1 MAPIIIL
8 QGYDDV
14 PLSAM
19 NGLLAPPSPARRPRN
34 RGGGGGGGTDGSRS
48 SRGNAAGGRP
58 RGRSR
63 GGGSRL
69 ASSKP
74 TNQTDLSPSA
84 PASIPNGESGFTDT
98 DFDSADDS
106 DVSREERFNKTAPG
120 NRYEQVLPLL
130 SFLETEN
137 MSLHFNS

>member
-1 MAPIIIL
+1 
-8 QGYDDV
+8 
-14 PLSAM
+14 M

-34 RGGGGGGGTDGSRS
+34 RGGGGGGGGGAVADVSRG

-58 RGRSR
+58 RGRAR

-74 TNQTDLSPSA
+74 INQTDLSPST
-84 PASIPNGESGFTDT
+84 PASIPNGESDFTDT
-98 DFDSADDS
+98 DFDSADS
-106 DVSREERFNKTAPG
+106 DVSREDRFNKTAPG
-120 NRYEQVLPLL
+120 NRYEQVLPPL

-137 MSLHFNS
+137 MSLPFNS